1 MLAAAGKEMHM
12 GKKREINVVVTYT
25 DGYQERFTKACCDA
39 LTRRRRAGRDIY
51 GNDVKCDND
60 RMKEGA

>member
-1 MLAAAGKEMHM
+1 M